1 MDWVKRD
8 LGSGFVVL
16 VPILVSLYALSWIYG
31 LIAGLPLFNDIEY
44 SPIGVALSILL
55 FATVVFSV
63 GYFMRTAIGEVLAGA
78 LDWVMNR
85 VPGFRIVYNA
95 SQMAVETAVSDSTE
109 LNQPVKV
116 RLWGDL
122 RMTAFK
128 TGKQTTDGK
137 HLLFVPTSP
146 NVTSGFVIELDDE
159 EFTEI
164 DESIEDALIRV
175 LSAGFGEQNGQR
187 TTQTPTDD

>member
-16 VPILVSLYALSWIYG
+16 VPILVSLYALRWLY
-31 LIAGLPLFNDIEY
+31 LFIAGLPLFNDIDP
-44 SPIGVALSILL
+44 SPVGVALSV
-55 FATVVFSV
+55 FVVAVVVFSV
-63 GYFMRTAIGEVLAGA
+63 GYFMRTAVGELVSSVV
-78 LDWVMNR
+78 DWVINR

-95 SQMAVETAVSDSTE
+95 SQMAVKTAVSDSTE

-116 RLWGDL
+116 FIWGDL

-128 TGKQTTDGK
+128 TGKQTRDGK
-137 HLLFVPTSP
+137 HILFVPTSP
-146 NVTSGFVIELDDE
+146 NVTSGFVIELDEE
-159 EFTEI
+159 EFVEV

-175 LSAGFGEQNGQR
+175 LSAGFGEQNGQQ
-187 TTQTPTDD
+187 TTRPPSDD

>member
-16 VPILVSLYALSWIYG
+16 VPILVSLYALRWLYLI
-31 LIAGLPLFNDIEY
+31 IAGLPLFNDIDP
-44 SPIGVALSILL
+44 SPVGVGLSVLL
-55 FATVVFSV
+55 VAVVVFSV
-63 GYFMRTAIGEVLAGA
+63 GYFMRTAIGEIVSDV

-95 SQMAVETAVSDSTE
+95 SQMAVETAVSDSTD

-116 RLWGDL
+116 NLWGDL

-128 TGKQTTDGK
+128 TGKRTRDGK

-146 NVTSGFVIELDDE
+146 NVTSGFVIELDEE
-159 EFTEI
+159 EFVEV

-175 LSAGFGEQNGQR
+175 LSAGFGEQNGR
-187 TTQTPTDD
+187 TSPRQPSDD

>member
-16 VPILVSLYALSWIYG
+16 VPILVSLYALRWLYLI
-31 LIAGLPLFNDIEY
+31 IAGLPLFNNIDP
-44 SPIGVALSILL
+44 SPVGVGLSILL
-55 FATVVFSV
+55 VAVVVFSV
-63 GYFMRTAIGEVLAGA
+63 GYFMRTAIGELVSDV

-95 SQMAVETAVSDSTE
+95 SQMAVETAVSDSTD

-116 RLWGDL
+116 NLWGNL

-159 EFTEI
+159 EFVEV

-175 LSAGFGEQNGQR
+175 LSAGFGEQNGR
-187 TTQTPTDD
+187 TSSQQPSDD

>member
-16 VPILVSLYALSWIYG
+16 VPILVSLYALRWFYL
-31 LIAGLPLFNDIEY
+31 LIAGLPLFNDIDP
-44 SPIGVALSILL
+44 SPVGVALSIILVGV
-55 FATVVFSV
+55 VVFSV
-63 GYFMRTAIGEVLAGA
+63 GYFMRTAIGELISDV

-95 SQMAVETAVSDSTE
+95 SQMAVETAVYDSTE

-116 RLWGDL
+116 NLWGDL

-128 TGKQTTDGK
+128 TGKQTRDGK

-159 EFTEI
+159 KFVEV
-164 DESIEDALIRV
+164 DESVEDALIRV
-175 LSAGFGEQNGQR
+175 LSAGFGEQNGR
-187 TTQTPTDD
+187 TSSRQPSDD